1 MKWRKAL
8 ILTAATPPALLVL
21 AAIAVGVFLLLQPK
35 PAPRPEPAETRDG
48 RWQQDV
54 EYLAQELPRLHV
66 NAFHTTPQRTFD
78 SAVAKLLHD
87 IPQLQDHEIL
97 VRIAQIVAA
106 VGDAHTAASARAPDS
121 RSFPIRGAWFSD
133 GFFVVRTAPGFK
145 KLPRSEVL
153 RIGDL
158 NIEEVLRRVGTVV
171 SYENETKLRVD
182 APSYLNNPDVLHALG
197 VIPERDSASF
207 TVRQADGDT
216 ATIWLPAMRIH
227 RDQWEAVSINRP
239 RYLQRRSE
247 DFWFELME
255 DGEVLYFKYNRCR
268 DPLGFWRFSRSVLNV
283 LDEQPVERM
292 VIDFRGNGG
301 GNSALFT
308 YLLLRGLKK
317 QSVNQRGRLYGIIDG
332 ATFSSAVMNAAELRL
347 ETAAI
352 LVGEPTSGKP
362 YGYGEVGSFTLPN
375 SGLTVWYSSEYF
387 EAVPKLGD
395 TPSLEPDVMIMRTS
409 EDYFTGKDA
418 VLDSLI
424 VGLFVSSK

>member
-1 MKWRKAL
+1 
-8 ILTAATPPALLVL
+8 
-21 AAIAVGVFLLLQPK
+21 
-35 PAPRPEPAETRDG
+35 
-48 RWQQDV
+48 
-54 EYLAQELPRLHV
+54 
-66 NAFHTTPQRTFD
+66 
-78 SAVAKLLHD
+78 
-87 IPQLQDHEIL
+87 

-106 VGDAHTAASARAPDS
+106 VGDAHTAVSARASDS
-121 RSFPIRGAWFSD
+121 RSFPMQGWWFSD

-145 KLPRSEVL
+145 ELQRSEVL

-158 NIEEVLRRVGTVV
+158 SIEEALRRVGTVV
-171 SYENETKLRVD
+171 SHENETKLRVD
-182 APSYLNNPDVLHALG
+182 APSHLNDTDVLHALG
-197 VIPERDSASF
+197 VITERDSASF
-207 TVRQADGDT
+207 TLRQADGDT
-216 ATIWLPAMRIH
+216 ATIWLPAMRIY
-227 RDQWEAVSINRP
+227 RDQWETVSISRP

-247 DFWFELME
+247 DFWFELLE

-268 DPLGFWRFSRSVLNV
+268 DPLGFWRFSRSILNV

-317 QSVNQRGRLYGIIDG
+317 RSVNQRGRLYGIIDG
-332 ATFSSAVMNAAELRL
+332 VTFSSAVMNAAELRL
-347 ETAAI
+347 ETAVI

-387 EAVPKLGD
+387 EADPELGD
-395 TPSLEPDVMIMRTS
+395 APSLEPDVMIMRTS

-418 VLDSLI
+418 VLDSLV
-424 VGLFVSSK
+424 VGLSISSK